1 MSQSNVSLTFEQMY
15 ADQLR
20 SYLLY
25 VIIGAIAIFINIII
39 VIVFSSSSHLRVKYQ
54 LLIALAIGD
63 LINGIAFVV
72 AGLTK
77 QHLILSM
84 TVSTVTMWPAW
95 SCATEWYPGLLIL
108 GAQWPSCITLFLG
121 LERFAAVHYPVWYKV
136 NMNASARFIMVVL
149 SVVFSL
155 ISLGVA
161 FAQTYIFFGKN
172 LTTFLCTISGAYQK
186 YYTTWNYIVTVFGH
200 LIAFGLNASAFLTA
214 KSKSR
219 LIKSGLSAVMRK
231 EITLVRLML
240 SVSFI
245 SALLV
250 SIPNIIL
257 WGQSWVWIV
266 SNSALGYL
274 YVSFCASSVIN
285 ILIYIFF
292 NKDFRTQLFCFIP
305 FGHWSKPAVA
315 TVDPITFHNAAM
327 SINTRANAL
336 RRNSSII
343 PHS

>member
-1 MSQSNVSLTFEQMY
+1 MSQSNVTLTFEQIY
-15 ADQLR
+15 ADIMS

-25 VIIGAIAIFINIII
+25 VIIGAIAIFTNIIV
-39 VIVFSSSSHLRVKYQ
+39 VIIFLSSSHLRVKYQ

-63 LINGIAFVV
+63 LINGVAFVISG
-72 AGLTK
+72 ATK

-108 GAQWPSCITLFLG
+108 GAQWPSCVTLFLG
-121 LERFAAVHYPVWYKV
+121 VERFAAVHYPVWYKV
-136 NMNASARFIMVVL
+136 NMNASARFIMFVISL
-149 SVVFSL
+149 VFSL
-155 ISLGVA
+155 VSLGVA

-172 LTTFLCTISGAYQK
+172 LTFILCTISGAFGK
-186 YYTTWNYIVTVFGH
+186 YYTTWNYIVTVFAH
-200 LIAFGLNASAFLTA
+200 LIAFGLNTSAFLTA

-240 SVSFI
+240 SISFF
-245 SALLV
+245 STLLV

-257 WGQSWVWIV
+257 WGQSWVWNV
-266 SNSALGYL
+266 SGSALGYL

-285 ILIYIFF
+285 IFIYIFF
-292 NKDFRTQLFCFIP
+292 NKDFRAQLFRFIP
-305 FGHWSKPAVA
+305 FGPWSKPAVA
-315 TVDPITFHNAAM
+315 TADPITFHNTAM

-343 PHS
+343 AHS